1 MYLAD
6 IGNSNIKIWRDGEVD
21 IFPIHSFSPNQILDR
36 VFYISSNPNFSKQL
50 HNFPNWKDVSY
61 LFHANTQYR
70 TLGIDRIVAIDE
82 VESGIVVDMGT
93 AVTIDIVRNFQHLG
107 GYILLGKKASFETF
121 QNKTPHLNIDD
132 RKLHQIDTLPL
143 FSEDAIYSGFFHS
156 IANFVIGLKERYKI
170 EEVLITGGDGEEL
183 SKVVKNSKFRRWLLF
198 EKMEKRIRKII

>member
-21 IFPIHSFSPNQILDR
+21 IFPVPSFSPSDIEEEI
-36 VFYISSNPNFSKQL
+36 FYISSNPNFSKQL
-50 HNFPNWKDVSY
+50 HRFPNWRDVSY
-61 LFHANTQYR
+61 LFQISTKYR

-82 VESGIVVDMGT
+82 VENGIVVDMGT

-107 GYILLGKKASFETF
+107 GYILLGKKAIFETF
-121 QNKTPHLNIDD
+121 QKKTPHLNIENRDIHD
-132 RKLHQIDTLPL
+132 LETLPL

-156 IANFVIGLKERYKI
+156 IANFVISLKERYKI

-183 SKVVKNSKFRRWLLF
+183 SQIVKNSKFRRWLLF